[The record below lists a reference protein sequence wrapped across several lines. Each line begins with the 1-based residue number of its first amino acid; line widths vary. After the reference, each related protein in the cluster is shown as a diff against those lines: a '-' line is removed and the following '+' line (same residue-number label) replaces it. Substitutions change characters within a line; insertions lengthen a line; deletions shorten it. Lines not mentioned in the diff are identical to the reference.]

1 MSLSVSFDFNK
12 VTSKMKPLHGVNNSP
27 AALRKPVQSFTDAGI
42 PYMRTHDTMGAF
54 GGTHFIDVPNIFRDF
69 DADENDPESYDFAF
83 TDAYIGNIIKSGT
96 QIFYR
101 LGVTIEN
108 SWDIKA
114 YNIYPPKDFHKWA
127 RICEHIIRHYNE
139 GWANGFYHNI
149 EYWEIWNEPENP
161 PMWRG
166 TKEQF
171 YEFYSVAANHLKKCF
186 PNLKF
191 GGYAGCGFSYVT
203 GHQKSAFYKS
213 FVTFFDEFLDYISA
227 PETKAPLDFY
237 SWHIYIADPNVI
249 AAHAKYVR
257 EKLDEKGFTET
268 EHMLN
273 EWNRMYADV
282 PENYEEMQNQKGA
295 SFCAQAFAIMQ
306 ESSLDKAMY
315 YDAYPARRYCGLYT
329 FPGYRPTKTYYSF
342 YAFNRLYRL
351 GGCVGTKIFAD
362 DQASAMAATDGE
374 NKAILLANYSENE
387 QHILLDLEGVDEK
400 TEFVLYVTDEQ
411 RTYEKH
417 SQVSPSESGKL
428 SFFLSPYSVML
439 LEHTV

>member
-1 MSLSVSFDFNK
+1 MCLNISFDFNK

-27 AALRKPVQSFTDAGI
+27 AALRGPVQTFTDAGI

-54 GGTHFIDVPNIFRDF
+54 GGAHYIDVPNIFRDF
-69 DADENDPESYDFAF
+69 EADENDPKSYDFAF
-83 TDAYIGNIIKSGT
+83 TDAYLCNIIKSGT
-96 QIFYR
+96 KIFYR

-108 SWDIKA
+108 NWDIKA
-114 YNIYPPKDFHKWA
+114 YNIYPPKDFSKWA

-139 GWANGFYHNI
+139 GWANGFYYGI

-171 YEFYSVAANHLKKCF
+171 YEFYRVAANHLKTSF
-186 PNLKF
+186 PNIKV
-191 GGYAGCGFSYVT
+191 GGYAGCGFYYAS
-203 GHQKSAFYKS
+203 GHDKSDFAKS
-213 FVTFFDEFLDYISA
+213 FITFFDEFLDYISA
-227 PETKAPLDFY
+227 PETCAPLDFY
-237 SWHIYIADPNVI
+237 SWHIYTADPKVI

-257 EKLDEKGFTET
+257 EKLDEKGFSKT

-282 PENYEEMQNQKGA
+282 PENYEEMRNHKGA

-315 YDAYPARRYCGLYT
+315 YDAYPMRRYCGLYD

-351 GGCVGTKIFAD
+351 GGCVGAKVFEGE
-362 DQASAMAATDGE
+362 QVSAMAATDGE
-374 NKAILLANYSENE
+374 SKAIMLANYSDKE
-387 QHILLDLEGVDEK
+387 QHIFIDLAGVDLE
-400 TEFVLYVTDEQ
+400 TEFVVSVTDEG
-411 RTYEKH
+411 RTHEKH
-417 SQVSPSESGKL
+417 SLVKPTENGRL
-428 SFFLSPYSVML
+428 SFFLQPFSVML
-439 LEHTV
+439 LEQTK

>member
-1 MSLSVSFDFNK
+1 
-12 VTSKMKPLHGVNNSP
+12 MKPLHGVNNSP

-54 GGTHFIDVPNIFRDF
+54 GGAHYIDVPNIFRDF
-69 DADENDPESYDFAF
+69 DADENDPASYDFAF

-96 QIFYR
+96 EIFYR

-139 GWANGFYHNI
+139 GWANGFNHNI

-257 EKLDEKGFTET
+257 ERLDEKGFTET
-268 EHMLN
+268 EQMLN
-273 EWNRMYADV
+273 EWNRMTGDT
-282 PENYEEMQNQKGA
+282 PESYEEMRDHRGA
-295 SFCAQAFAIMQ
+295 SFCVQSFAIMQ

-329 FPGYRPTKTYYSF
+329 FPGYRPTKTYYAF

-351 GGCVGTKIFAD
+351 GDCVGVKVFGEE
-362 DQASAMAATDGE
+362 QASAMAATDGE

-400 TEFVLYVTDEQ
+400 TEFVLYVTDENI
-411 RTYEKH
+411 TYEKH
-417 SQVSPSESGKL
+417 SRVFPSESGKL

>member
-1 MSLSVSFDFNK
+1 
-12 VTSKMKPLHGVNNSP
+12 MKPLHGVNNSP
-27 AALRKPVQSFTDAGI
+27 GALRKPVQSFTDAGI

-54 GGTHFIDVPNIFRDF
+54 GGAHFVDVPNIFRDF
-69 DADENDPESYDFAF
+69 DADENDPQNYDFAF

-96 QIFYR
+96 EIFYR

-139 GWANGFYHNI
+139 GWANGFHHNI

-203 GHQKSAFYKS
+203 GHQNSAFYKS

-249 AAHAKYVR
+249 GAHAKYVR

-329 FPGYRPTKTYYSF
+329 FPGYRPTKTYYAF

-351 GGCVGTKIFAD
+351 GGCVGVKVFGEE
-362 DQASAMAATDGE
+362 QASAMAATDGE

-400 TEFVLYVTDEQ
+400 TEFVLYVTDEN
-411 RTYEKH
+411 RTYEKLLH
-417 SQVSPSESGKL
+417 VYPSESGKL
-428 SFFLSPYSVML
+428 SFFLLPYSVML

>member
-1 MSLSVSFDFNK
+1 MSLNVSFDFNN
-12 VTSKMKPLHGVNNSP
+12 VTSQMKPLHGVNNSP
-27 AALRKPVQSFTDAGI
+27 TALRGPVKTFTDAGI
-42 PYMRTHDTMGAF
+42 PYMRTHDSMGAF
-54 GGTHFIDVPNIFRDF
+54 GGTHYIDIPNIFRDF
-69 DADENDPESYDFAF
+69 DADENDPASYDFAF

-127 RICEHIIRHYNE
+127 RICEHVIRHYNE
-139 GWANGFYHNI
+139 GWAEGFHHGI

-191 GGYAGCGFSYVT
+191 GGYAGCGFAYVT
-203 GHQKSAFYKS
+203 GHQKNDFYKS

-227 PETKAPLDFY
+227 PETKAPLDFF

-282 PENYEEMQNQKGA
+282 PESYEEMRNHKGA
-295 SFCAQAFAIMQ
+295 SFCAQTFAIMQ

-351 GGCVGTKIFAD
+351 GGCVGTKVFGGS
-362 DQASAMAATDGE
+362 QVSAMAATDGE
-374 NKAILLANYSENE
+374 GKAILLANYYDKE
-387 QHILLDLEGVDEK
+387 QTVELTLEGIGEVQFEQYVIDE
-400 TEFVLYVTDEQ
+400 D
-411 RTYEKH
+411 RTYEKLAP
-417 SQVSPSESGKL
+417 VSVGGKIEL
-428 SFFLSPYSVML
+428 TIPPYGVML
-439 LEHTV
+439 LEHTK

>member
-1 MSLSVSFDFNK
+1 
-12 VTSKMKPLHGVNNSP
+12 MKPLHGVNNSP
-27 AALRKPVQSFTDAGI
+27 AALRKPVQTFTDAGI

-54 GGTHFIDVPNIFRDF
+54 GGTHYVDVPNIFRDF
-69 DADENDPESYDFAF
+69 NADENDPESYDFAF

-139 GWANGFYHNI
+139 GWANGFNHNI

-191 GGYAGCGFSYVT
+191 GVYAGCGFSYVT

-295 SFCAQAFAIMQ
+295 SFCAQAYAIMQ

-351 GGCVGTKIFAD
+351 GDCVGVKVFGEE
-362 DQASAMAATDGE
+362 QASAMAATDGK

-400 TEFVLYVTDEQ
+400 TEFILYVTDEN
-411 RTYEKH
+411 RTYEKLLR
-417 SQVSPSESGKL
+417 VYPSESGKL

-439 LEHTV
+439 LEHTK

>member
-1 MSLSVSFDFNK
+1 MGLNVSFDFNN
-12 VTSKMKPLHGVNNSP
+12 VISKIKPLHGVNNSP
-27 AALRKPVQSFTDAGI
+27 GALRKPVQTFTDAGI

-54 GGTHFIDVPNIFRDF
+54 GGTHYVDIPNIFRDF

-96 QIFYR
+96 KIFFR

-108 SWDIKA
+108 NWDIKA

-139 GWANGFYHNI
+139 GWANGFNHNI

-161 PMWRG
+161 PMWKG

-186 PNLKF
+186 PNIKI
-191 GGYAGCGFSYVT
+191 GGYAGCGFYYVT
-203 GHQKSAFYKS
+203 GHQKSAFYKG
-213 FVTFFDEFLDYISA
+213 FITFFEEFLDYISA

-257 EKLDEKGFTET
+257 EKLDEKGFCET

-282 PENYEEMQNQKGA
+282 PENYEEMRNHKGA
-295 SFCAQAFAIMQ
+295 SFCAQTFAIMQ

-315 YDAYPARRYCGLYT
+315 YDAYPARRYCGLYD

-351 GGCVGTKIFAD
+351 GGCVGVKVFGGE
-362 DQASAMAATDGE
+362 QVSAMAATDGE
-374 NKAILLANYSENE
+374 SKAILLANYSDKE
-387 QHILLDLEGVDEK
+387 QHILLDLEGVDKE
-400 TEFVLYVTDEQ
+400 TEFVLYVIDENI
-411 RTYEKH
+411 TYEKH

-428 SFFLSPYSVML
+428 SLFLSPYSVML
-439 LEHTV
+439 LEQTK

>member
-1 MSLSVSFDFNK
+1 
-12 VTSKMKPLHGVNNSP
+12 MKPLHGVNNSP
-27 AALRKPVQSFTDAGI
+27 GALRKPVQSFTDAGI

-54 GGTHFIDVPNIFRDF
+54 GGTHYIDVPNIFRDF

-96 QIFYR
+96 KIFFR

-108 SWDIKA
+108 NWDIKA

-139 GWANGFYHNI
+139 GWANGFNHNI

-315 YDAYPARRYCGLYT
+315 YDAYPARRYCGLYS

-351 GGCVGTKIFAD
+351 GDCVGVKVFGEE
-362 DQASAMAATDGE
+362 QASAMAATDGE

-387 QHILLDLEGVDEK
+387 QHILFDLEGVDEK
-400 TEFVLYVTDEQ
+400 TEFTLYVTDEKI
-411 RTYEKH
+411 TYEKLLR
-417 SQVSPSESGKL
+417 VSPSESGKL
-428 SFFLSPYSVML
+428 SLFLFSYSVML
-439 LEHTV
+439 LEHTK

>member
-1 MSLSVSFDFNK
+1 
-12 VTSKMKPLHGVNNSP
+12 MKPLHGVNNSP

-213 FVTFFDEFLDYISA
+213 FITFFDEFLDYISA

-306 ESSLDKAMY
+306 ESFLDKAMY

-351 GGCVGTKIFAD
+351 GGCVGVKVFGEE
-362 DQASAMAATDGE
+362 QVSAMAATDGE
-374 NKAILLANYSENE
+374 NKAILLANYSDKE
-387 QHILLDLEGVDEK
+387 QHILIDLDGVGCE
-400 TEFVLYVTDEQ
+400 TEFAVWVIDENI
-411 RTYEKH
+411 TYEKNLR
-417 SQVSPSESGKL
+417 VYPSESGKL
-428 SFFLSPYSVML
+428 SFFLLPYSVML

>member
-1 MSLSVSFDFNK
+1 
-12 VTSKMKPLHGVNNSP
+12 MKPLHGVNNSP
-27 AALRKPVQSFTDAGI
+27 AALRKPVQTFTDAGI

-54 GGTHFIDVPNIFRDF
+54 GGTHYVDVPNIFRDF
-69 DADENDPESYDFAF
+69 DADENDPENYDFAF

-108 SWDIKA
+108 NWDIKA

-213 FVTFFDEFLDYISA
+213 FVTFFDEFLNYISV

-257 EKLDEKGFTET
+257 EKLDEKGFAET

-351 GGCVGTKIFAD
+351 GDCVGVKVFGEE
-362 DQASAMAATDGE
+362 QASAMAATDGE

-400 TEFVLYVTDEQ
+400 TEFTLYVTDEN
-411 RTYEKH
+411 RTYEKLLR
-417 SQVSPSESGKL
+417 VYPSESGKL

-439 LEHTV
+439 LEQTK

>member
-1 MSLSVSFDFNK
+1 
-12 VTSKMKPLHGVNNSP
+12 MKPLHGVNNSP
-27 AALRKPVQSFTDAGI
+27 AALRKPVQTFTDAGI

-54 GGTHFIDVPNIFRDF
+54 GGTHYVDVPNIFRDF

-139 GWANGFYHNI
+139 GWANGFNHNI

-213 FVTFFDEFLDYISA
+213 FVTFFDEFLNYISA

-351 GGCVGTKIFAD
+351 GDCVGVKVFGEE
-362 DQASAMAATDGE
+362 QASAMAATDGK

-400 TEFVLYVTDEQ
+400 TEFVLYVTDEN
-411 RTYEKH
+411 RTYEKLLR
-417 SQVSPSESGKL
+417 VYPSESGKL

>member
-1 MSLSVSFDFNK
+1 MSLNISFDFNK
-12 VTSKMKPLHGVNNSP
+12 TVGQMKPLHAVNNSP
-27 AALRKPVQSFTDAGI
+27 AALRGPVQTFTDAGI

-54 GGTHFIDVPNIFRDF
+54 GGAHFVDVPNIFRDF
-69 DADENDPESYDFAF
+69 DADENDPQNYDFTF

-96 QIFYR
+96 RIFYR

-139 GWANGFYHNI
+139 GWANGFNHNI

-166 TKEQF
+166 TREQF
-171 YEFYSVAANHLKKCF
+171 YELYSVAANHLKGCF
-186 PNLKF
+186 PGIKV
-191 GGYAGCGFSYVT
+191 GGYAGCGFYYAS
-203 GHQKSAFYKS
+203 GHDKSDFAKS

-227 PETKAPLDFY
+227 PQTRAPLDFY

-249 AAHAKYVR
+249 SAHAKYVR
-257 EKLDEKGFTET
+257 EKLDEKGFFET

-273 EWNRMYADV
+273 EWNRMTGDT
-282 PENYEEMQNQKGA
+282 PENYDEQRNHKGA
-295 SFCAQAFAIMQ
+295 SFCAQTFAIMQ
-306 ESSLDKAMY
+306 ESSLSKAMY
-315 YDAYPARRYCGLYT
+315 YDAYPARRYCGLYD
-329 FPGYRPTKTYYSF
+329 FPSYRPTKTYYSF

-351 GGCVGTKIFAD
+351 GDCVGVKVFGEE
-362 DQASAMAATDGE
+362 QVSAMAATNGE

-400 TEFVLYVTDEQ
+400 TEFVLYVTDEN

-417 SQVSPSESGKL
+417 SHVYPSESGKL

-439 LEHTV
+439 LEHTK

>member
-1 MSLSVSFDFNK
+1 
-12 VTSKMKPLHGVNNSP
+12 MKPLHGVNNSP

-139 GWANGFYHNI
+139 GWANGFNHNI

-268 EHMLN
+268 EQMLN

-315 YDAYPARRYCGLYT
+315 YDAYPARRYCGLYS

-351 GGCVGTKIFAD
+351 GDCVGVKVFGEE
-362 DQASAMAATDGE
+362 QASAMAATDGE

-400 TEFVLYVTDEQ
+400 TEFALYVTDENI
-411 RTYEKH
+411 TYEKRLR
-417 SQVSPSESGKL
+417 VYPSESGKL

-439 LEHTV
+439 LEQTK

>member
-1 MSLSVSFDFNK
+1 
-12 VTSKMKPLHGVNNSP
+12 MKPLHGVNNSP
-27 AALRKPVQSFTDAGI
+27 AALRKPVQTFTDAGI

-54 GGTHFIDVPNIFRDF
+54 GGTHYVDVPNIFRDF
-69 DADENDPESYDFAF
+69 NADENDPESYDFAF

-139 GWANGFYHNI
+139 GWANGFNHNI

-295 SFCAQAFAIMQ
+295 SFCAQAYAIMQ

-351 GGCVGTKIFAD
+351 GDCVGVKVFGEE
-362 DQASAMAATDGE
+362 QASAMAATDGK

-400 TEFVLYVTDEQ
+400 TEFILYVTDEN
-411 RTYEKH
+411 RTYEKLLR
-417 SQVSPSESGKL
+417 VYPSESGKL

-439 LEHTV
+439 LEHTK

>member
-1 MSLSVSFDFNK
+1 MSLNVSFDFNR
-12 VTSKMKPLHGVNNSP
+12 VTSQMKPLHGVNNSP
-27 AALRKPVQSFTDAGI
+27 AALRKPVETFTDAGI

-54 GGTHFIDVPNIFRDF
+54 GGAHFIDVPNIFRDF

-96 QIFYR
+96 KIFYR

-108 SWDIKA
+108 NWDIRA
-114 YNIYPPKDFHKWA
+114 YNIHPPKDFHKWA

-139 GWANGFYHNI
+139 GWANGFHHNI

-166 TKEQF
+166 TREQF
-171 YEFYSVAANHLKKCF
+171 YELYSVAANHLKDRF
-186 PNLKF
+186 PNIKV
-191 GGYAGCGFSYVT
+191 GGYAGCGFAYVT
-203 GHQKSAFYKS
+203 GHQKNEFFKS

-227 PETKAPLDFY
+227 PETRAPLDFY

-257 EKLDEKGFTET
+257 EKLDEKGFCET

-282 PENYEEMQNQKGA
+282 PENYEEQRNHKGA
-295 SFCAQAFAIMQ
+295 SFCAQSLAIMQ
-306 ESSLDKAMY
+306 ESSISKAMY
-315 YDAYPARRYCGLYT
+315 YDAYPARRYCGLYD

-342 YAFNRLYRL
+342 YAYNRLYRL
-351 GGCVGTKIFAD
+351 GGCVGVKVFAD
-362 DQASAMAATDGE
+362 EQVSAMAATDGE
-374 NKAILLANYSENE
+374 AKAILLANYSDKE

-400 TEFVLYVTDEQ
+400 TEFTLYVIDEN
-411 RTYEKH
+411 RTYEKLLR
-417 SQVSPSESGKL
+417 VFPSESGKL
-428 SFFLSPYSVML
+428 SFFLQPYSVML
-439 LEHTV
+439 LEQTK

>member
-1 MSLSVSFDFNK
+1 MSLNVSFDFNK

-27 AALRKPVQSFTDAGI
+27 AALRKPVQTFTDAGI

-54 GGTHFIDVPNIFRDF
+54 GGTHYVDVPNIFRDF
-69 DADENDPESYDFAF
+69 DADENDPENYDFAF

-108 SWDIKA
+108 NWDIKA

-213 FVTFFDEFLDYISA
+213 FVTFFDEFLNYISV

-257 EKLDEKGFTET
+257 EKLDEKGFAET

-351 GGCVGTKIFAD
+351 GDCVGVKVFGEE
-362 DQASAMAATDGE
+362 QASAMAATDGE

-400 TEFVLYVTDEQ
+400 TEFVLYVTDEN

-417 SQVSPSESGKL
+417 SHVYPSESGKL

-439 LEHTV
+439 LEHTK